1 MRVTYSF
8 SFLTTKKYVSEAIK
22 TLGEEKKYPFWGTL
36 LQQIIYLCT
45 MTGGEILVITR
56 RHKRS
61 SFIRESPV
69 QENSQKNDCRVS
81 PLFRFDYVSRA
92 DCVCPSLHFDT
103 GEGQMLSLLMAISSG
118 ELSNVRNEAFV
129 SLAFLV

>member
-1 MRVTYSF
+1 
-8 SFLTTKKYVSEAIK
+8 
-22 TLGEEKKYPFWGTL
+22 
-36 LQQIIYLCT
+36 

-81 PLFRFDYVSRA
+81 PLFRFDYVPRV
-92 DCVCPSLHFDT
+92 DCICSSLHFDT
-103 GEGQMLSLLMAISSG
+103 GEGQMLSLLMTISSG
-118 ELSNVRNEAFV
+118 ELSNVGNEAFV